1 MVARIIKG
9 KDILGL
15 LKYNEKEKSGVLY
28 SQYINDFKET
38 DALTLKDKAEALQA
52 YIQLNPGIAKP
63 TFHVSLNP
71 DPADKLND
79 GQLAAIGRDYMAGMK
94 YGDQPYL
101 IYKHEDIDRVH
112 IHIVSVNI
120 GLDGKAIDSSH
131 ERYRS
136 EEVRKRIEVRHQLV
150 KAGDKIRKGQNA
162 FEPIDLKAIE
172 YGRTDTKSAIAT
184 VVRSAV
190 RDYRFC
196 SMSEFRALLNYY
208 HVTVDEVKDGGEEN
222 RTIGLCYAICNGQGE
237 KLSPRI
243 KASQIAKA
251 VCYEALSEKMARTGR
266 DQEEGGWKTTVSQ
279 KIIQALDAYPKLSYA
294 GFKAHLAGQGIGVVY
309 GFNAQKQLYDVT
321 FIDYASRTVVGGQR
335 LAPAFPVHTLNE
347 RLAPST

>member
-15 LKYNEKEKSGVLY
+15 LKYNEKEKSSVLY
-28 SQYINDFKET
+28 SQYINDFKEA
-38 DALTLKDKAEALQA
+38 DALTFKDKAEALQA
-52 YIQLNPGIAKP
+52 YIHLNPGITKP

-79 GQLAAIGRDYMAGMK
+79 EQLAAIGRDYMAGMK

-112 IHIVSVNI
+112 LHIVSVNI
-120 GLDGKAIDSSH
+120 GLDGKAIDSSK

-136 EEVRKRIEVRHQLV
+136 EEVRKRIEVKHHLV
-150 KAGDKIRKGQNA
+150 KAGDKIRKGQNV
-162 FEPIDLKAIE
+162 FEPIDLKALE
-172 YGRTDTKSAIAT
+172 YGKTDTKSAIAT
-184 VVRSAV
+184 VVRSAA

-196 SMSEFRALLNYY
+196 SMAEFRALLNHY

-222 RTIGLCYAICNGQGE
+222 KTIGLSYAICNRHGE

-243 KASQIAKA
+243 KASQIAKG
-251 VCYEALSEKMARTGR
+251 VCYEALSKKMARTGQ
-266 DQEEGGWKTTVSQ
+266 DLEEGGWKGAIHQ
-279 KIIQALDAYPKLSYA
+279 KIIQLLEAYPNGSYA
-294 GFKAHLAGQGIGVVY
+294 GFKAHLACQGIGMVY
-309 GFNAQKQLYDVT
+309 RFNPQQRLNGVT
-321 FIDYASRTVVGGQR
+321 FIDYASRTVVDGQS
-335 LAPAFPVHTLNE
+335 LEPAFPAHTGNE
-347 RLAPST
+347 RLAPPT